1 MVNLL
6 PYYAAGGDHPRHV
19 SGDEPH
25 SVAHFSDHIGRRA
38 DPEASG
44 DMGRNGAEELPH
56 GVFLEYVR
64 SSTARSSDI

>member
-25 SVAHFSDHIGRRA
+25 SVVHLIFEKWKGLSK
-38 DPEASG
+38 
-44 DMGRNGAEELPH
+44 L
-56 GVFLEYVR
+56 GVE
-64 SSTARSSDI
+64 SEG